1 MARHRGFRVIDRH
14 RGSWRF
20 HRAVRPDR
28 DVAGRRELGM
38 TDRELRFA
46 QAQIRMMLR
55 ELEVDIQRLRH
66 EQQFYRRMGF
76 GPDLQDMEMQELMER
91 KREYERR
98 LRYIQQRARRRG
110 GASVGL
116 LSWVMLSPLLLVMG
130 IQSLLGRRERAP
142 AQAH

>member
-1 MARHRGFRVIDRH
+1 
-14 RGSWRF
+14 
-20 HRAVRPDR
+20 
-28 DVAGRRELGM
+28 M